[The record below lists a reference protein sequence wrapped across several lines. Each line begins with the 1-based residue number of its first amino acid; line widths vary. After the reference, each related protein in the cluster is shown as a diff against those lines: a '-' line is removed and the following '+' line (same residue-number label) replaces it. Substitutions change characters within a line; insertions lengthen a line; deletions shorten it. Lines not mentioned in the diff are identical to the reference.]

1 MNKNSISSL
10 IIDLIVE
17 IKKNFLNYHS
27 TNNVPILYLLIFKSL
42 EDNSEMRVSDLAR
55 IFGISKPSITEIIQK
70 MENEGI
76 VYKKQGKDKRD
87 KYIILTD
94 KGLRKKFKYKKE
106 FRDYIENKINKM
118 SLKDKNILK
127 RDLDS
132 VISILQK

>member
-10 IIDLIVE
+10 IIDLIIE

-42 EDNSEMRVSDLAR
+42 EDSSEMRVSDLAR

-76 VYKKQGKDKRD
+76 IYKKQGKDKRD

-94 KGLRKKFKYKKE
+94 KGLRKKNRYKKE
-106 FRDYIENKINKM
+106 FRIYMENKINKM

-127 RDLDS
+127 RDLES
-132 VISILQK
+132 IISILQK